1 MPKKSAKPDP
11 ENTEQSEQLE
21 QSEQPEQTGQ
31 LEQDKQGSIWVRG
44 LYMLLFAVIA
54 HIAELVIGLVML
66 VQFILKA
73 FTENTNDN
81 LLSFGNQLGRYVLE
95 IVQFLTFNTEDKPF
109 PFNAWPKAEEPS
121 E

>member
-11 ENTEQSEQLE
+11 ENSEQLE
-21 QSEQPEQTGQ
+21 QSEQPAQM
-31 LEQDKQGSIWVRG
+31 EQDEQGSIWIRG

-73 FTENTNDN
+73 FTENTNHN
-81 LLSFGNQLGRYVLE
+81 LLSFGNQLGKYVLE
-95 IVQFLTFNTEDKPF
+95 IVQFLTFNTEEKPF
-109 PFNAWPKAEEPS
+109 PFNTWPKADVEAS
-121 E
+121 ASGGD